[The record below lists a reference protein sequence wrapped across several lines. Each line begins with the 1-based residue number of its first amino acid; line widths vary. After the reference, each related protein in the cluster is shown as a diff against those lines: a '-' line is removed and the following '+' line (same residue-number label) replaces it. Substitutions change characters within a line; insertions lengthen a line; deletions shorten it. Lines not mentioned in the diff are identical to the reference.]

1 MTKLVNWEQV
11 DNMLIAGCNG
21 VQVAAAIGVSPD
33 TLYLRCQNEKNT
45 VFTLYA
51 QQKRAHGDGLLH
63 AAQFK
68 KAYKDGNPTML
79 IWLGKQRLDQKEGD
93 HELLEPPRQDQI
105 DKDHLIMNLMNR
117 NAELEARA
125 NKSETE

>member
-1 MTKLVNWEQV
+1 MTKTVNWEQV

-21 VQVAAAIGVSPD
+21 VQCAAALGMHPD
-33 TLYLRCQNEKNT
+33 TLYKYCEEEKKSN
-45 VFTLYA
+45 FSAYL
-51 QQKRAHGDGLLH
+51 QQKRSHGDGLLH

-93 HELLEPPRQDQI
+93 HDLQEAPRQEQI
-105 DKDHLIMNLMNR
+105 DKDHIIMTQAHR
-117 NAELEARA
+117 IAELEANA
-125 NKSETE
+125 NKPQAG